1 VVSGQILGALYYE
14 SNGSVFGEAGF
25 VWLRGSDSIIK
36 LGFFQFA
43 GVYNEQVQLYHLII
57 YFFGELWLSF

>member
-36 LGFFQFA
+36 LGFF
-43 GVYNEQVQLYHLII
+43 HL
-57 YFFGELWLSF
+57 FFWGALVVILSALS